1 MNAAIPPQRLL
12 ELSPKSMARLAGVSS
27 LLVMVTGTFAQ
38 FFVSERLVVFGDASA
53 TATNILAHRSLFEWG
68 FAVYL
73 VEMTIQIVSIAM
85 FYLLLKPVSRTV
97 ALLAAFVG
105 LAGCIIKAMSR
116 LFYIAPLFLLDG
128 GDALTAFNA
137 DQQHA
142 LAVVLLRVN
151 DLGAGIA
158 LAFFGVRAIFQGY
171 LIIRSTFL
179 PRTLGVLTLITGVVL
194 LSFLSPS
201 LGIRLFPVTAAIGL
215 VASIAVIGWLLVFG
229 VNEERW
235 REQAGLSSASIWK

>member
-1 MNAAIPPQRLL
+1 MNATIEPRRLV
-12 ELSPKSMARLAGVSS
+12 ELSPKSMARLAGLSS
-27 LLVMVTGTFAQ
+27 LLVILAGGFAQ
-38 FFVSERLVVFGDASA
+38 FFVSERLVVFGDAAA

-73 VEMTIQIVSIAM
+73 IEMTIQIVSIAL

-128 GDALTAFNA
+128 GQALTAFNA

-142 LAVVLLRVN
+142 LAVVLLKVN

-158 LAFFGVRAIFQGY
+158 LAFFGFRAIFQGY
-171 LIIRSTFL
+171 LIVRSTFL
-179 PRTLGVLTLITGVVL
+179 PRILGVLVLITGAGL
-194 LSFLSPS
+194 LSFLSPT
-201 LGIRLFPVTAAIGL
+201 LGQRLFPVLAAIGL
-215 VASIAVIGWLLVFG
+215 VASVAQIGWLLVFG

-235 REQAGLSSASIWK
+235 RKQAGLSAASIWK